1 MGGRWCKQSAGAAVV
16 VGPWNKSTQLFN
28 ICNHSLKIL
37 NAPDYLVPVACL
49 VYDSLPPLLR
59 KGLLALIGFELKED
73 GSFVGEVGHVCNPS
87 GQADAFE
94 KMTVGS
100 ASGVV
105 EVEEQP
111 PFFVGL
117 QEFEQLDAGGLK
129 GVFGGHRG
137 YSLALV

>member
-1 MGGRWCKQSAGAAVV
+1 MGGRWCKRSGGAAVV
-16 VGPWNKSTQLFN
+16 VGPWLKYTQELHT
-28 ICNHSLKIL
+28 CNHSLKIL
-37 NAPDYLVPVACL
+37 NAPDYLVPVPRL
-49 VYDSLPPLLR
+49 LDHPLPPLLR
-59 KGLLALIGFELKED
+59 EGLLALIGFELKED

-100 ASGVV
+100 ASWVV

-117 QEFEQLDAGGLK
+117 
-129 GVFGGHRG
+129 
-137 YSLALV
+137 